1 MVKFLLEIWG
11 ERKMIVE
18 SLKNFLI
25 RVSSQ
30 ILVLVIYDNTAKKI
44 LSSIIPAK
52 FV

>member
-1 MVKFLLEIWG
+1 
-11 ERKMIVE
+11 MIVE

-30 ILVLVIYDNTAKKI
+30 ILVLVIYDDAAKKI
-44 LSSIIPAK
+44 LSCIPPQK

>member
-1 MVKFLLEIWG
+1 
-11 ERKMIVE
+11 MIVE

-44 LSSIIPAK
+44 LFCILQQKI
-52 FV
+52 V